1 MRMFTWSDHRK
12 VASHGHALERPALRV
27 PHADKNSPI
36 HHCCC
41 ARPGAR
47 HRRKHRDLHR
57 NLKQAFADVT
67 AVVPSP
73 VNLSVD
79 GRAERAWTEFA
90 LLLAVAF
97 VASSIPSLPTPKV
110 DPVIAL
116 RHE

>member
-1 MRMFTWSDHRK
+1 M
-12 VASHGHALERPALRV
+12 
-27 PHADKNSPI
+27 
-36 HHCCC
+36 
-41 ARPGAR
+41 
-47 HRRKHRDLHR
+47 
-57 NLKQAFADVT
+57 KQAFADVT

-90 LLLAVAF
+90 LLIAVAF
-97 VASSIPSLPTPKV
+97 VASYIPALRATKV